1 MRSILYL
8 IFITILFPFCSF
20 AQGNLLITPMRVVFE
35 GQKKIQELNL
45 ANTGRDTA
53 RYLISLIEIRMNSN
67 GTFEKI
73 SEPDSGQLFA
83 SKFLRFFPRSVTL
96 APGEAQLVKVQLTRT
111 GQLQAGEYRSHIYFR
126 AAPDTRIQGEP
137 VQLQDSSGIAVKLT
151 PVFGISI
158 PVIIRTG
165 PPAVNV
171 SLTDIS
177 LEGQDSVRP
186 RLNMVLRRTGNHS
199 VYGDITVDHVSE
211 KGKVTTLGNV
221 KGLAVY
227 TPNQLRQFRLEL
239 DKKPG
244 INYHHGKLRITY
256 ATASRDAAPADP
268 LAQAELQLH

>member
-1 MRSILYL
+1 MRLFYCL
-8 IFITILFPFCSF
+8 IFITIISPLCTF

-53 RYLISLIEIRMNSN
+53 RYLISFIEMRMTST
-67 GTFEKI
+67 GTFEKV

-83 SKFLRFFPRSVTL
+83 SKFLRLFPRSVTL

-126 AAPDTRIQGEP
+126 AVPDTRVQGEQI
-137 VQLQDSSGIAVKLT
+137 QLKDTSGISIKLT

-165 PPAVNV
+165 APAVNI

-177 LEGQDSVRP
+177 LENQDSVHP
-186 RLNMVLRRTGNHS
+186 RLNMVLHRSGNHS
-199 VYGDITVDHVSE
+199 VYGDITIDHVSE
-211 KGKVTTLGNV
+211 KGKVTTIGNV
-221 KGLAVY
+221 RGLAVY
-227 TPNQLRQFRLEL
+227 TPNQLRQFHMDLE
-239 DKKPG
+239 KKPG
-244 INYHHGKLRITY
+244 VNYHHGKLRITY
-256 ATASRDAAPADP
+256 ATASKDAMSDP

>member
-1 MRSILYL
+1 MRLIYYL
-8 IFITILFPFCSF
+8 VFITILSPLCSL

-35 GQKKIQELNL
+35 GQKKMQELNL

-126 AAPDTRIQGEP
+126 AVPDSRVQGEP
-137 VQLQDSSGIAVKLT
+137 VKLQDSSGIAVKLT

-177 LEGQDSVRP
+177 LENQDSVRP
-186 RLNMVLRRTGNHS
+186 RLNMVLRRNGNHS
-199 VYGDITVDHVSE
+199 VYGDIVIDHVSE
-211 KGKVTTLGNV
+211 KGKVTTIGNV
-221 KGLAVY
+221 RGLAVY
-227 TPNQLRQFRLEL
+227 TPNQLRQFHMDL

-244 INYHHGKLRITY
+244 VNYHHGRLRITY
-256 ATASRDAAPADP
+256 VTASKDAVPDP

>member
-1 MRSILYL
+1 MRHIHYL
-8 IFITILFPFCSF
+8 IFITIFSPLLLS

-35 GQKKIQELNL
+35 GPKKVQELNL

-67 GTFEKI
+67 GSFERI

-83 SKFLRFFPRSVTL
+83 SKFLRIFPRSVTL
-96 APGEAQLVKVQLTRT
+96 APGEAQLVKVQLSRT
-111 GQLQAGEYRSHIYFR
+111 AQLQEGEYRSHIYFR
-126 AAPDTRIQGEP
+126 AVADIRAQGDP
-137 VQLQDSSGIAVKLT
+137 PKSRDSTTISVVLT

-165 PPAVNV
+165 VPAVNV

-177 LEGQDSVRP
+177 LETKENVPPHLS
-186 RLNMVLRRTGNHS
+186 MVLRRSGNHS
-199 VYGDITVDHVSE
+199 AYGDINIDHVSE
-211 KGKVTTLGNV
+211 KGKVTTVGTV

-227 TPNQLRQFRLEL
+227 TPNLFRQFNMELE
-239 DKKPG
+239 KKPG

-256 ATASRDAAPADP
+256 TAQSKGTVSDP
-268 LAQAELQLH
+268 LAQAELELH

>member
-1 MRSILYL
+1 MRHFHYL
-8 IFITILFPFCSF
+8 IFITIFCPLLLS

-35 GQKKIQELNL
+35 GQKKVQELNL

-67 GTFEKI
+67 GSFETI

-83 SKFLRFFPRSVTL
+83 SKFLRLFPRSVTL
-96 APGEAQLVKVQLTRT
+96 APGEAQLVKVQLTKT
-111 GQLQAGEYRSHIYFR
+111 GQLQEGEYRSHIYFR
-126 AAPDTRIQGEP
+126 AAPDIKVQGEP
-137 VQLQDSSGIAVKLT
+137 LRSSDTSTISVKLI

-165 PPAVNV
+165 PPELKV

-177 LEGQDSVRP
+177 LETEENAP
-186 RLNMVLRRTGNHS
+186 PHLKMILRRTGNHS
-199 VYGDITVDHVSE
+199 SYGDINIDHVSE
-211 KGKVTTLGNV
+211 KGKVTTIATV

-227 TPNQLRQFRLEL
+227 TPNPYRQFDMELE
-239 DKKPG
+239 KKPG

-256 ATASRDAAPADP
+256 TAQSKGTVSDP
-268 LAQAELQLH
+268 LAEAELQLH

>member
-83 SKFLRFFPRSVTL
+83 SKFLRFFPKSVTL

-126 AAPDTRIQGEP
+126 AAPDTRIQGEL
-137 VQLQDSSGIAVKLT
+137 VQLQDTPGIAVKLT

-244 INYHHGKLRITY
+244 INYHRGKLRVTY
-256 ATASRDAAPADP
+256 ATASKDAAPADP